1 MRFAKILSLS
11 AAGCALALL
20 SASFAPVYSQNEGM
34 VLPKLPDPLQNLAN
48 EGAQIR
54 FLGKDFGLD
63 GWVAIKNG
71 QEQYFY
77 VLPDGK
83 GFLSGILFD
92 DKGKAVTVQQVSR
105 LRGQDSGLLDSLT
118 ADPTLENT
126 NTASSETQYEFKSPS
141 EQLFWDIENSNWIPV
156 GQAGTPVFYS
166 FIDPACPHCH
176 SMMKEMQPLIKAGKV
191 QVRLIPIGFK
201 ESTRA
206 QAAYLLATPN
216 PEEAWWRH
224 MDGDANALPAR
235 QEINQQ
241 GVQRNLSIMQ
251 SWKLSVTPLVVYR
264 GKDGKVKIVRGKPQ
278 DKDALV
284 NDIGART

>member
-11 AAGCALALL
+11 AAGCALAVF
-20 SASFAPVYSQNEGM
+20 SASVTPVYSQTESM

-77 VLPDGK
+77 VLPDGR
-83 GFLSGILFD
+83 GFVSGILFD
-92 DKGKAVTVQQVSR
+92 STGKAVTVQQVSR
-105 LRGQDSGLLDSLT
+105 LRDQDGGLLDALT
-118 ADPTLENT
+118 ADPQM
-126 NTASSETQYEFKSPS
+126 NTANAAPQETQYEFKSPA
-141 EQLFWDIENSNWIPV
+141 EQLFSDIENSNWVPV
-156 GQAGTPVFYS
+156 GRAGTPVFYS
-166 FIDPACPHCH
+166 FIDPACTHCH
-176 SMMKEMQPLIKAGKV
+176 AMMKDMQPLIKAGKV
-191 QVRLIPIGFK
+191 QVRLVPIGFK

-235 QEINQQ
+235 DEINQQ

-251 SWKLSVTPLVVYR
+251 SWKLQVTPLIVYR
-264 GKDGKVKIVRGKPQ
+264 GKDGKVKIVRGKPNDQ
-278 DKDALV
+278 DALV